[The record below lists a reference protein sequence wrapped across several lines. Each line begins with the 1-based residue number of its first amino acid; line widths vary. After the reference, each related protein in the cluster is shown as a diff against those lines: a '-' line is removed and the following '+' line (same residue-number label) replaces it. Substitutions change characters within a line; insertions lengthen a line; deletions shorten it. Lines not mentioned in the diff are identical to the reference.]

1 MLKNMNKK
9 DNKLKNIFEN
19 ILGTNIEIESIKI
32 NGVNDKEIFTSFI
45 DMFDVIN
52 QTDNDI
58 YDMFNIDL
66 SSIISPYNV
75 LIESLLLMIYPPGIV
90 EIILWYIF
98 DRKTPEG
105 EISLLEDEN
114 GNQYKIKTANDL
126 WNFIQKFK
134 ASNEAS

>member
-1 MLKNMNKK
+1 MLKNMNEKN
-9 DNKLKNIFEN
+9 NKLKNIFES
-19 ILGTNIEIESIKI
+19 ILGTDIEIEAIT
-32 NGVNDKEIFTSFI
+32 VNNTDDKEIFINFI
-45 DMFDVIN
+45 NTFESVS

-58 YDMFNIDL
+58 YEMFNIDL
-66 SSIISPYNV
+66 SSIVSPYNV
-75 LIESLLLMIYPPGIV
+75 LIESLLLLIYPPGIV

-105 EISLLEDEN
+105 EINLLEDEN

-134 ASNEAS
+134 ASNETS